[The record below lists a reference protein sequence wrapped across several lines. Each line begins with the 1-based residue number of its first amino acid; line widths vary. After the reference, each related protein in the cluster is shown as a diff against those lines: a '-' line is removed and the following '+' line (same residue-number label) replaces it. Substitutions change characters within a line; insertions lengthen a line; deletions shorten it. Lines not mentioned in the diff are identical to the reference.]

1 MISLES
7 DRSPRETGADLMSGT
22 ANPPSSFDCFSE
34 DFWDRAGFSVDAL
47 PDNRL
52 GRLDE
57 EQVHLIFDLFQRPG
71 EWYVL
76 LYTAVFLTAMVIGA
90 ISHPSLGFSIV
101 AGASVLCILAI
112 NAFGLWRLW
121 KDSHSGRVE
130 SFCGELTKWEDF
142 DPEGP
147 DLYGLRH
154 GSFSVGLSTDAFK
167 ALPEI
172 AHYRI
177 YFTPTTRQVVNVD
190 THSSDAPHE
199 LASRR

>member
-1 MISLES
+1 VISLEG
-7 DRSPRETGADLMSGT
+7 DRSPGETGADLMSGT
-22 ANPPSSFDCFSE
+22 TPNPTSSFYRFSG

-47 PDNRL
+47 RDNRL

-71 EWYVL
+71 EWFLL
-76 LYTAVFLTAMVIGA
+76 LYAAAMVNVWVNGA
-90 ISHPSLGFSIV
+90 ITHPSLGLSIA
-101 AGASVLCILAI
+101 AGTFVLVILAI
-112 NAFGLWRLW
+112 FAFGLGGLWR
-121 KDSHSGRVE
+121 DANSGRVE

-154 GSFSVGLSTDAFK
+154 GSFSVDLPTDAFT
-167 ALPEI
+167 ALPKT

-177 YFTPTTRQVVNVD
+177 YFTPTTHKVVNVEE
-190 THSSDAPHE
+190 HGEDAPH
-199 LASRR
+199 